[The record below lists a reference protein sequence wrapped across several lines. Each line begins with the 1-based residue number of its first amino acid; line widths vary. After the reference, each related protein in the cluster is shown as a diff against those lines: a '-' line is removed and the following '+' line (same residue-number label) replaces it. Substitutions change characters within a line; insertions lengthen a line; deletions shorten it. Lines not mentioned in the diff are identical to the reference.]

1 MVKGGGCLFVVLL
14 LLSAPVRGGEGL
26 EALAGVLAVSEDT
39 GVQEDVLAGILEGLA
54 GRRRMTAPASWPD
67 AYARL
72 RESESG
78 VVRERAMRVA
88 LIFEDAVAMR
98 MLREEATDA
107 GVAPA
112 VRVRAIEALVER
124 KAEGVGAMLLEL
136 AGDEVTRGAALR
148 GLAEFDDPRT
158 VEVILE
164 GYESFDAA
172 ARRDAVQTLAS
183 RAEWATALLDAVEAG
198 KVERSDLS
206 AYTARQLQNL
216 GDDEVSARVVELWGA
231 VRATAGGKAKRIAG
245 YRKKLS
251 AEVLATADREEGRV
265 LFEGLCASCHRLY
278 GKGGAIGPDLTGA
291 QRTNVDYLLE
301 NIVDPSA
308 SVAKDY
314 QMEVIETTGGRV
326 ITGFVSGETE
336 GAVTVAVINE
346 AIIVPKDEIEVR
358 TASKMSLMPEGML
371 EALTMEQVR
380 ELVAYLVR
388 G

>member
-1 MVKGGGCLFVVLL
+1 
-14 LLSAPVRGGEGL
+14 
-26 EALAGVLAVSEDT
+26 
-39 GVQEDVLAGILEGLA
+39 
-54 GRRRMTAPASWPD
+54 
-67 AYARL
+67 
-72 RESESG
+72 
-78 VVRERAMRVA
+78 
-88 LIFEDAVAMR
+88 
-98 MLREEATDA
+98 
-107 GVAPA
+107 
-112 VRVRAIEALVER
+112 
-124 KAEGVGAMLLEL
+124 
-136 AGDEVTRGAALR
+136 VTRGAALR

-358 TASKMSLMPEGML
+358 TASKMSMMPEGML